1 MAGIFHQVARE
12 QTVGRKG
19 RGQSMGV
26 PIRRAEMRF

>member
-1 MAGIFHQVARE
+1 MGGIFHQVVRE
-12 QTVGRKG
+12 QKVRRKG